1 MVGSYRPAEDG
12 YRRASDFRDRS
23 RDRDPR
29 DRDARDRDLRDRSR
43 DRDRYPSRRNSFS
56 RERER
61 DDSVRSWDRNR
72 EARPNHT
79 NRELFNS
86 KPNRAATKR
95 TNSAQSSPAHKSSD
109 QGRNSEEI
117 TKHKAQ
123 SKHAKTNQHS
133 SASIISNM
141 SFSDGNPSKQTP
153 SHHVKRAT
161 DIICKKLHWYS
172 QREDVV
178 QKQKILQEDIKRF
191 ESRRSEFASLHSTH
205 ERQLESLNV
214 HKKSCTQHVESAD
227 QELLPAFVSLVNSLC
242 DTRESPSQPMQTRSQ
257 ESHTKDMGP
266 DLEPRLMA
274 LQKATADSFKI
285 QMALEL
291 NKLRQEL
298 KIQYDA
304 KVRALEESLGQE
316 TQQRQL
322 LKTRLDL
329 LSQKVN
335 SDKEE
340 SIQTNSKLDE
350 RITKRLDE
358 VSQTLDN
365 NKAEATKERGQI
377 DEQHGKRTNNQVH
390 NAVANCQKRVDEVN
404 SRITALESDVPG
416 LQFQNEQNAE
426 LHSLL
431 EKQSQKVASLQG
443 QVDAALEEVKVLK
456 EGASRQ
462 GTEIEQ
468 ASSKLKAI
476 EDNFMSLKEDRERD
490 ATLVSLQEDIE
501 QLRTKITGHAKI
513 IKAQE
518 EKQDLAIK
526 DISLLN
532 SKLSG
537 LPMDDLKQLPLEI
550 PKIKQKLE
558 SYSSSP
564 RTSPALENQA
574 QLVTKKVLQEF
585 QVQLEQR
592 HQLRLKKIAE
602 GIAVPVQR
610 VEEETRTLGLQA
622 KSLDAQVNSLE
633 AKISANE
640 QTAGGQLEKHNRYL
654 SDFDTRLQQQ
664 IDENKAQDTSLAW
677 VKSELEMTRQEMR
690 LGHEDLQMQL
700 GNLNGWVSN
709 FNSQSLYDNMTNRV
723 YQSISK
729 GVPALV
735 EKLSARVEV
744 LESLDEGPLSKKR
757 KASNGDAVAVNGNH

>member
-1 MVGSYRPAEDG
+1 M
-12 YRRASDFRDRS
+12 
-23 RDRDPR
+23 
-29 DRDARDRDLRDRSR
+29 
-43 DRDRYPSRRNSFS
+43 
-56 RERER
+56 
-61 DDSVRSWDRNR
+61 
-72 EARPNHT
+72 
-79 NRELFNS
+79 
-86 KPNRAATKR
+86 
-95 TNSAQSSPAHKSSD
+95 SS
-109 QGRNSEEI
+109 
-117 TKHKAQ
+117 
-123 SKHAKTNQHS
+123 
-133 SASIISNM
+133 
-141 SFSDGNPSKQTP
+141 SDGNPSKQTP
-153 SHHVKRAT
+153 NHHVKRAT

-172 QREDVV
+172 QREDVA
-178 QKQKILQEDIKRF
+178 QKQKILHEDIKRF

-214 HKKSCTQHVESAD
+214 HKKSCAQHLESAD
-227 QELLPAFVSLVNSLC
+227 QELLPAFVSLLNSLW
-242 DTRESPSQPMQTRSQ
+242 DTRESPSQPTQTRPQ
-257 ESHTKDMGP
+257 ELHTKDTKDMGS
-266 DLEPRLMA
+266 DLDSRLRV
-274 LQKATADSFKI
+274 LQKGTADNFKN

-291 NKLRQEL
+291 NKLREEF
-298 KIQYDA
+298 KTQYDS
-304 KVRALEESLGQE
+304 KFQALEKSLEQERTNLKNETGQ
-316 TQQRQL
+316 RLL

-335 SDKEE
+335 NDKKEA
-340 SIQTNSKLDE
+340 IQENSKLDE
-350 RITKRLDE
+350 RITKKLDE
-358 VSQTLDN
+358 VSQKLDN
-365 NKAEATKERGQI
+365 NKAEATKERGQA
-377 DEQHGKRTNNQVH
+377 DEQHGKGTNNQVH
-390 NAVANCQKRVDEVN
+390 NALANFHNQVDKLN
-404 SRITALESDVPG
+404 NRMTTLESDVPG
-416 LQFQNEQNAE
+416 IQIQNKQNAG

-431 EKQSQKVASLQG
+431 EKQSQKISNLQG
-443 QVDAALEEVKVLK
+443 QVDAALEQVKVLK

-476 EDNFMSLKEDRERD
+476 KDHVKSLKEDRERD
-490 ATLVSLQEDIE
+490 TTPVSPEDIE
-501 QLRTKITGHAKI
+501 QLRTEITGHTKA

-526 DISLLN
+526 EISLLD

-550 PKIKQKLE
+550 PKMKQRLE
-558 SYSSSP
+558 NYSSSP
-564 RTSPALENQA
+564 RASPMLENQD
-574 QLVTKKVLQEF
+574 QLVTKKVLDEF

-610 VEEETRTLGLQA
+610 VEQETRTLGLQA

-640 QTAGGQLEKHNRYL
+640 HNAELQLGKQSRYL
-654 SDFDTRLQQQ
+654 TDFDIRLQQQ
-664 IDENKAQDTSLAW
+664 IDDNKAQDTSLAW
-677 VKSELEMTRQEMR
+677 VKSELELTRQEVR

-757 KASNGDAVAVNGNH
+757 KAPNGNAVAVNGNH